1 MAGIYLHIPF
11 CKQACNYCDFHFST
25 SLKMKASF
33 VDALLTEIELRKSVF
48 DQQTINSIYFGGGTP
63 SLLSEED
70 LNRIFAT
77 LFTSFSVSPLA
88 EITLEANP
96 DDLSPDKIKV
106 LKNTPINRLSIGIQ
120 SFRDEDLRFMKRAHN
135 AKEALSSIKSCKQA
149 GFTNLTIDLIYGTPG
164 MDTSA
169 WLENLNIAFDLDIP
183 HISSY
188 ALTVEPKTELH
199 HQILHQ
205 KVSNVDENQSAA
217 QFELLTSQMKRNGY
231 EQYEISNFCKP
242 GAYSKHN
249 SSYWKKD
256 MYLGLGPSA
265 HSFYDNKRL
274 WNVSN
279 NTKYVKSLAQNLLP
293 LQEEVL
299 SLEDRYNEYV
309 MTSLRTK
316 WGCSIAEIET
326 NFSSELA
333 AYFRNEIELYVSTQ
347 NVLVKNEV
355 YYLSEKGKLL
365 ADKIASDLFK
375 VT

>member
-70 LNRIFAT
+70 LTRIFET
-77 LFTSFSVSPLA
+77 LFTSFRVSPLA

-96 DDLSPDKIKV
+96 DDLSPEKIKV

-188 ALTVEPKTELH
+188 ALTVEPNTELH

-365 ADKIASDLFK
+365 ADKITSDLFK

>member
-70 LNRIFAT
+70 LTRIFET
-77 LFTSFSVSPLA
+77 LFNSFRVSPLA

-96 DDLSPDKIKV
+96 DDLLPEKIQV
-106 LKNTPINRLSIGIQ
+106 LKNTPINRLSIGVQ

-135 AKEALSSIKSCKQA
+135 SKEALNSIKSCKQA

-169 WLENLNIAFDLDIP
+169 WLKNLNIAFDLDIP

-188 ALTVEPKTELH
+188 ALTVEPNTELH

-279 NTKYVKSLAQNLLP
+279 NTKYVKSLAQSLLP

-333 AYFRNEIELYVSTQ
+333 AYFRNEIEQYVSTE

>member
-33 VDALLTEIELRKSVF
+33 VDALVAEIELRKSVF

-63 SLLSEED
+63 SLLSEKD
-70 LNRIFAT
+70 LNRIFET
-77 LFTSFSVSPLA
+77 LFTSFRVSPLA

-96 DDLSPDKIKV
+96 DDLSPEKIQV
-106 LKNTPINRLSIGIQ
+106 LKKTPINRLSIGIQ

-149 GFTNLTIDLIYGTPG
+149 GFTNLSVDLIYGTPG
-164 MDTSA
+164 MDSSA

-188 ALTVEPKTELH
+188 ALTVEPNTELH

-279 NTKYVKSLAQNLLP
+279 NAKYVKSLAQNLLP

-333 AYFRNEIELYVSTQ
+333 AYFRNEIELYVSTE
-347 NVLVKNEV
+347 NVLVKKEV